1 MKFIRRLRRIKP
13 GPLTAKEASCE
24 NCPEGVC
31 W

>member
-13 GPLTAKEASCE
+13 RPLTAKEASFQ
-24 NCPEGVC
+24 NRPGGVC